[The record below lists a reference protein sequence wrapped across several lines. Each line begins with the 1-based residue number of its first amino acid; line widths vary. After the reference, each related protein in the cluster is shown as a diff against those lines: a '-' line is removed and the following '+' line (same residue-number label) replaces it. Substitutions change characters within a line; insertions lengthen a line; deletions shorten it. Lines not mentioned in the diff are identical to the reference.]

1 MFVICSAATGVSTT
15 RTLEF
20 LGKALIARAP
30 TAVGICRIKTLAQV
44 GEVHIVGKCKYTHVI
59 YSCATRAQRT
69 ALALW
74 RDVPCHSRT
83 VEGRPCAHWK
93 GNSVPDC

>member
-20 LGKALIARAP
+20 LGKALVTRAP
-30 TAVGICRIKTLAQV
+30 AAVGICGIKTLAQV
-44 GEVHIVGKCKYTHVI
+44 GEVHIVGERKFTHVI

-69 ALALW
+69 ALVLL
-74 RDVPCHSRT
+74 RDAPCHSRA
-83 VEGRPCAHWK
+83 VEGRPCAH
-93 GNSVPDC
+93 